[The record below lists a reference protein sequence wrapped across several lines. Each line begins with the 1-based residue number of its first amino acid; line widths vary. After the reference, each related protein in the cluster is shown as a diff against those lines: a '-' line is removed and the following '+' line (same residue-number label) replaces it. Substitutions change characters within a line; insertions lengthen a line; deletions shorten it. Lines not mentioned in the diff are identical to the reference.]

1 MVELGI
7 IWWYMEVVSNNMVVD
22 RIVGDGG
29 GIGNNMVV
37 YGGSF

>member
-22 RIVGDGG
+22 RIGGDGG

-37 YGGSF
+37 D

>member
-1 MVELGI
+1 
-7 IWWYMEVVSNNMVVD
+7 MEVVSNNMVVD